1 MRSYAYSDFAMILSN
16 HGFVLGHL
24 EIVSVSE
31 TVIVL
36 KSLWTSGRCPGD
48 NPGGDVFSILLALVC
63 DLCLL
68 FFSVGGLLAFINT
81 PLPSLLRTAP
91 TSLFSPPSSHCRYI
105 YLSTASFQLQSH
117 LTWPSS
123 STHPRNHPEFYLL
136 LSL

>member
-1 MRSYAYSDFAMILSN
+1 MILSN

-36 KSLWTSGRCPGD
+36 KSLWTSGRRPGD
-48 NPGGDVFSILLALVC
+48 SPEGDVFSILLALVC

-91 TSLFSPPSSHCRYI
+91 IIHPSSLHLPLTAATSIFLQPRSNYNLTSPGLRRPLI
-105 YLSTASFQLQSH
+105 LETILSFIC
-117 LTWPSS
+117 
-123 STHPRNHPEFYLL
+123 F
-136 LSL
+136 